1 MITGLSGNVN
11 AFVAERAE
19 RVEKDWDG
27 KPRPKPGLDRKAVSA
42 YNEHS
47 EDGHGKRFV

>member
-19 RVEKDWDG
+19 KDWNV